1 MVTFRRGNVL
11 QVFLKQFINGNVA
24 ARILQCCVEN
34 PLMYS
39 HNKVESLKVVFCN
52 VDKNRRQNS
61 ACVINITL
69 MIKKYLIIFRCTI
82 YIRDYAFEKQLFRT
96 LFSNRPY
103 LIQLNV

>member
-1 MVTFRRGNVL
+1 MYHGDISSRKRVTG
-11 QVFLKQFINGNVA
+11 FLKQFINGNVA

-34 PLMYS
+34 PLMYNTLAVCS

-69 MIKKYLIIFRCTI
+69 MHKEIF
-82 YIRDYAFEKQLFRT
+82 DY
-96 LFSNRPY
+96 FSMHN
-103 LIQLNV
+103 LH